1 MYITLE
7 NEVGDEVEISTS
19 EVKVIA
25 DIYNEHNEVIWEVS
39 SDAYKSVN
47 KVLNICNLINVKIS
61 IYNNTTLFTTLQR
74 ESSSMTIDG
83 VNVLTSLNQDIAS
96 DLTASISSE
105 TYLVS
110 ENWNNLFTHLNYWC

>member
-25 DIYNEHNEVIWEVS
+25 DIYNEYNEVIWEVG

-47 KVLNICNLINVKIS
+47 KVFNFCKFTNIKIS

-110 ENWNNLFTHLNYWC
+110 EN